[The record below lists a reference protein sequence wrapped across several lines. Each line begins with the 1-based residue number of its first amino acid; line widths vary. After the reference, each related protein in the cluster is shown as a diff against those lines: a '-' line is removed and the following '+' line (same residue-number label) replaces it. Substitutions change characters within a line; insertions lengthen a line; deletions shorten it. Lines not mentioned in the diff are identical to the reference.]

1 MGAAFSPGAAHTCA
15 SRISAQSQ
23 PHTSAAFIIAA
34 RLEACGTTTD
44 PWAGW
49 TTFERP
55 GTRQRWILALL
66 SAAVRVAPPAQIP
79 FHAFTV
85 TSHRSMASTT
95 AVEYSVDVIPAS
107 QAFLAPDTP
116 ML

>member
-1 MGAAFSPGAAHTCA
+1 M
-15 SRISAQSQ
+15 ISAQSQ

-49 TTFERP
+49 TTLERP

-66 SAAVRVAPPAQIP
+66 AQIP